1 MSLFLEEVSKRHSE
15 EYTLMILDGAP
26 CHKPQEL
33 EVPKNM
39 MIAHIPPY
47 SPQLNPCENMFDEI
61 REKFFPNLVFDSLD
75 AVERQLVFALNTVEQ
90 NPHIVKSICSWE
102 WILKYIL

>member
-1 MSLFLEEVSKRHSE
+1 
-15 EYTLMILDGAP
+15 
-26 CHKPQEL
+26 
-33 EVPKNM
+33 
-39 MIAHIPPY
+39 
-47 SPQLNPCENMFDEI
+47 MFDEI